1 MVKLVNRAKMSTST
15 TGTGTIT
22 LGSVLDGYQSFT
34 AAGVGNGETVRYA
47 IEDGTSSFELGT
59 GVYTASGTT
68 LSRTP
73 SESSNSGNA
82 LNLSGGAT
90 VFITALA
97 ADIQPVTFTNTVF
110 TATANQTTFSVSY
123 TVGLAEVY
131 LNGAKLSAADFTAT
145 NGSTIVLG
153 AGALVGDTVE
163 VVAFAGVTVANTYTQ
178 TQVNTLL
185 AAKLNL
191 AGGTMT
197 GNLLLNADPSVD
209 LGAATKKY
217 VDTIAGASDTLAEVL
232 AIGNTSGANNIVL
245 SNSAALVVDTGATI
259 QFEGTANAF
268 ETTLTVV
275 DPTAD
280 RVISLPDVTDTLVGL
295 VSTATLTNKTLTAP
309 AITTPIITG
318 NIGLGGT
325 NYGTSGQIMTSAGA
339 GQQPTWSALPASGV
353 SLAQTF
359 YLATA

>member
-1 MVKLVNRAKMSTST
+1 MSTST

-34 AAGVGNGETVRYA
+34 AAGVGDGETVRYA

-197 GNLLLNADPSVD
+197 GNLLLNANPSVN
-209 LGAATKKY
+209 LGAATKQY
-217 VDTIAGASDTLAEVL
+217 VDTVAGASDTLAEVL
-232 AIGNTSGANNIVL
+232 ANGNTSGGTSIVI
-245 SNSAALVVDTGATI
+245 DTGATI
-259 QFEGTANAF
+259 QFEGTADAF

-309 AITTPIITG
+309 IITG

-325 NYGTSGQIMTSAGA
+325 NYGTSGQVVTSAGA
-339 GQQPTWSALPASGV
+339 GQQPTWAALPAGGV
-353 SLAQTF
+353 SISKTF

>member
-34 AAGVGNGETVRYA
+34 AAGVGDGETVRYA

-197 GNLLLNADPSVD
+197 GNLLLNANPSVN
-209 LGAATKKY
+209 LGAATKQY
-217 VDTIAGASDTLAEVL
+217 VDTVAGASDTLAEVL
-232 AIGNTSGANNIVL
+232 ANGNTSGGTSIVI
-245 SNSAALVVDTGATI
+245 DTGATI
-259 QFEGTANAF
+259 QFEGTADAF

-309 AITTPIITG
+309 IITG

-325 NYGTSGQIMTSAGA
+325 NYGTSGQVVTSAGA
-339 GQQPTWSALPASGV
+339 GQQPTWAALPAGEV
-353 SLAQTF
+353 SISKTF

>member
-34 AAGVGNGETVRYA
+34 AAGVGDGETVRYA

-197 GNLLLNADPSVD
+197 GNLLLNANPSVN
-209 LGAATKKY
+209 LGAATKQY
-217 VDTIAGASDTLAEVL
+217 VDTVAGASDTLAEVL
-232 AIGNTSGANNIVL
+232 ANGNTSGGTSIVI
-245 SNSAALVVDTGATI
+245 DTGATI
-259 QFEGTANAF
+259 QFEGTADAF

-309 AITTPIITG
+309 IITG

-325 NYGTSGQIMTSAGA
+325 NYGTSGQVVTSAGA
-339 GQQPTWSALPASGV
+339 GQQPTWAALPAGGV
-353 SLAQTF
+353 SISKTF